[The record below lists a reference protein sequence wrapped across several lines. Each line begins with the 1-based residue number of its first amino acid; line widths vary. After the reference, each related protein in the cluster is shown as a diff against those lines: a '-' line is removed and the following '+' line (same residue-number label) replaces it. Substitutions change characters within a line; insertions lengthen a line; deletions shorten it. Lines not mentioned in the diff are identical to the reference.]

1 MMPIDP
7 KPREPVAGRKVI
19 IAEHQA
25 GVRPL
30 PGWALEDGRGNLLTR
45 WHLTELERQRII
57 DGDDIWLLISTFGKP
72 LQPLAMATKA
82 SELAEGWPD

>member
-7 KPREPVAGRKVI
+7 KPAQPVQGKKVI

-30 PGWALEDGRGNLLTR
+30 PGWALEDGRTSVLTR
-45 WHLTELERQRII
+45 WHLTDAERKAIL

-72 LQPLAMATKA
+72 LQPLAMATKG